1 MSDTDLATA
10 LHRKFYADMPPEQF
24 NTLMGVSAP
33 APAPPP
39 PRVQAPV
46 APPRKDQALGFAV
59 GAFKPLDNA
68 ALALETGLNRL
79 GVDTDAVN
87 RTFGT
92 PSSSQAIQGRKA
104 YVAQQARKGVVP
116 GGVGRFAGEVVGTL
130 PIALATKNPIVA
142 GALGGAALT
151 DKRDAPGVLT
161 DAGLGAIGGKI
172 GDSAFKAL
180 TNTLAPRVQPAVQ
193 KLLGEGVKLTP
204 GQIMGGAAKWT
215 EDRAMS
221 APFIGDMIRNA
232 RQQSLDTFNV
242 AAINRALKPLNMSLP
257 ENVPIG
263 HDAVAHV
270 QDTLNGAYQKLLPT
284 LKVDLDTP
292 LVKGLADVQ
301 KAAQGR
307 LLPEQYKQ
315 FQNIV
320 RSEVLQRFR
329 QGGLNGENFKAVDSE
344 LGGMIRR
351 FGQSA
356 SGGDQELANALKGV
370 QGELRAM
377 IDRQNVEAAPTLK
390 AINQGWAALTRLEN
404 AASRPG
410 AVNGVFSPSQLAAA
424 TRAGDSTA
432 RKRASAAGGAMMQD
446 LAHAAQEV
454 LPSKIP
460 DSGTA
465 GRTLFNLASGG
476 GLLAGAKL
484 GLINPLAVAG
494 AGLTAIPYTRIGRAA
509 AEKALTARPGEVR
522 AAGELL
528 RKLPLGIPAAA
539 TGAVLVTA
547 PRRKERT
554 R

>member
-1 MSDTDLATA
+1 
-10 LHRKFYADMPPEQF
+10 
-24 NTLMGVSAP
+24 
-33 APAPPP
+33 
-39 PRVQAPV
+39 
-46 APPRKDQALGFAV
+46 
-59 GAFKPLDNA
+59 
-68 ALALETGLNRL
+68 
-79 GVDTDAVN
+79 
-87 RTFGT
+87 
-92 PSSSQAIQGRKA
+92 
-104 YVAQQARKGVVP
+104 
-116 GGVGRFAGEVVGTL
+116 
-130 PIALATKNPIVA
+130 
-142 GALGGAALT
+142 
-151 DKRDAPGVLT
+151 
-161 DAGLGAIGGKI
+161 
-172 GDSAFKAL
+172 
-180 TNTLAPRVQPAVQ
+180 
-193 KLLGEGVKLTP
+193 
-204 GQIMGGAAKWT
+204 
-215 EDRAMS
+215 MS